1 MNYLKECKFFV
12 MNAEKDDALLI
23 LILKALGFEL
33 DLRFKALEVSYI
45 DIYYNG
51 FMVNPDEVLE
61 LIKHKLSQIPQ

>member
-1 MNYLKECKFFV
+1 MNYLKESKFFV